1 MGLANLLFTIGG
13 IWHEMSSRG
22 SFLVGC
28 ILLYLSRADFLRVI
42 FFARACSAE
51 ASYFCFGKSNQN
63 HFPWSAPAAP
73 VPCAA
78 QKNPCSPNSQLLL
91 RLLSVS

>member
-1 MGLANLLFTIGG
+1 LLFTIGG
-13 IWHEMSSRG
+13 IWHEVSSRG

-28 ILLYLSRADFLRVI
+28 ILLYFSRADFLRVI
-42 FFARACSAE
+42 VVARACSAE

-63 HFPWSAPAAP
+63 HFPWSAPATP

-78 QKNPCSPNSQLLL
+78 QKNPRSPNSQLLL
-91 RLLSVS
+91 HFPSFS